1 MIVSQRQ
8 KEELNRAIADYLATH
23 NYRDAHDAFVR
34 ESGLPPASSTP
45 ATSSSSQSGVLEK
58 KWTTVVRLQNKII
71 ELERQLATKNE
82 ELATALSLASSSAAG
97 IRGSLIGAGGIDIG
111 GITAAGQRRS
121 SPNDWIPRPPEKFT
135 LTGHRATVTKV
146 IFHPVYSLIVSCS
159 EDATIKIWDFE
170 SGNFE
175 RTLKGHTDLV
185 QDLAFDAAGKLL
197 CSCSAD
203 MSIRLWDFQDTYSC
217 TKTLHGHDHN
227 VSSVAFTASGDHVV
241 SSSRDRTIKIWEVAT
256 GYCVRTLLGHR
267 DWVRQVRLL
276 HDGSYMASCSNDQS
290 IFVWQL
296 SPSLLSSQGGSGGG
310 SGAAECRHYELR
322 GHEHVVECIAWAP
335 DSSAAAIAEAA
346 GLNIQHNNNSNT
358 STVVTNGIG
367 TNGLQETTTTTTANA
382 VNEQTQQQQL
392 QPNQRTN
399 GGPYLCSGSRDKCI
413 KVWDVTTLQ
422 CLFNLIGHNNWI
434 RGVIFHP
441 GGKYLLSVSDD
452 KTLRVW
458 ELRSKRNYKTLEAH
472 THFVTSIDMHRTGP
486 YVCTASVDQSIKLW
500 ECR

>member
-1 MIVSQRQ
+1 
-8 KEELNRAIADYLATH
+8 
-23 NYRDAHDAFVR
+23 
-34 ESGLPPASSTP
+34 
-45 ATSSSSQSGVLEK
+45 
-58 KWTTVVRLQNKII
+58 
-71 ELERQLATKNE
+71 
-82 ELATALSLASSSAAG
+82 
-97 IRGSLIGAGGIDIG
+97 
-111 GITAAGQRRS
+111 
-121 SPNDWIPRPPEKFT
+121 
-135 LTGHRATVTKV
+135 
-146 IFHPVYSLIVSCS
+146 VYSLIVSCS

-203 MSIRLWDFQDTYSC
+203 MSVRLWDFQDTYNC

-290 IFVWQL
+290 VFVWQL
-296 SPSLLSSQGGSGGG
+296 SPALLSSNNS
-310 SGAAECRHYELR
+310 SHVECRHYELR

-335 DSSAAAIAEAA
+335 EASAIAIAEAA
-346 GLNIQHNNNSNT
+346 GLNT
-358 STVVTNGIG
+358 SSTTNG
-367 TNGLQETTTTTTANA
+367 NGPQDFKSSPSSNVDQEIIAKKQQLLQAA
-382 VNEQTQQQQL
+382 QQAQQQ
-392 QPNQRTN
+392 RSS

-422 CLFNLIGHNNWI
+422 CLFNLTGHNNWI
-434 RGVIFHP
+434 RGVLFHP
-441 GGKYLLSVSDD
+441 GGK
-452 KTLRVW
+452 
-458 ELRSKRNYKTLEAH
+458 
-472 THFVTSIDMHRTGP
+472 
-486 YVCTASVDQSIKLW
+486 
-500 ECR
+500 